1 MSKVGKASIAVV
13 PGVEIQIDNEKNIRV
28 KGPKGTVV
36 VRPALPAGL
45 SLKLDGA
52 TALIECA
59 NDEMSALHGLFR
71 SLVQNAVIGVT
82 DGYQIRL
89 ALLGVGYK
97 ANLQGSKLDLAM
109 GFSHPVKLD
118 IPEGISVT
126 VDKTNT
132 VIVINGIDKQQ
143 VGKFAAE
150 VREVRPPEP
159 YKGKGIRYET
169 DKNSTRVTR
178 HETVRRKEGK
188 AAKGK
193 A

>member
-1 MSKVGKASIAVV
+1 MSKVGKASIAIVS
-13 PGVEIQIDNEKNIRV
+13 GVEIQIDKENNIRV
-28 KGPKGTVV
+28 KGPKGSVLV
-36 VRPALPAGL
+36 KPALPAGL
-45 SLKLDGA
+45 SLKIDGA
-52 TALIECA
+52 VASIECA
-59 NDEMSALHGLFR
+59 NDDLSALHGLFR
-71 SLVQNAVIGVT
+71 SLVNNAVVGVT
-82 DGYQIRL
+82 EGYQIRL
-89 ALLGVGYK
+89 VLIGVGYK
-97 ANLQGSKLDLAM
+97 ANLQGTKLDLAM
-109 GFSHPVKLD
+109 GYSHPVKLD
-118 IPEGISVT
+118 IPEGIAVT

-132 VIVINGIDKQQ
+132 IIVINGIDKQQ